1 VEQLEGASLRHAP
14 EVMSVSL
21 HFIDQGMDHN
31 LGLSDAQDVA
41 EYLKRDATKRA
52 TSLPYKIVRD
62 EIVGR

>member
-1 VEQLEGASLRHAP
+1 
-14 EVMSVSL
+14 
-21 HFIDQGMDHN
+21 MDHN

-41 EYLKRDATKRA
+41 EYLKRDATKRS

>member
-1 VEQLEGASLRHAP
+1 
-14 EVMSVSL
+14 
-21 HFIDQGMDHN
+21 MDHN

-62 EIVGR
+62 EIVGRSVKRFFVYKLFLMISFIV